1 MTTISEQ
8 LSKLTVIQPS
18 NMKPFPYQ
26 QVSAIEHEMCDLRDE
41 VSKLRIQLEN
51 AQNCLNAL
59 YRKRQELITDAS
71 APEGNLFE
79 QMFGTDTPMAEEV
92 YGG

>member
-1 MTTISEQ
+1 MNISEQ
-8 LSKLTVIQPS
+8 LSKLTIIQPP

-26 QVSAIEHEMCDLRDE
+26 EVSAIEREQCDLRAE
-41 VSKLRIQLEN
+41 ISSLRIQLEN
-51 AQNCLNAL
+51 AERCMISLE
-59 YRKRQELITDAS
+59 RKRQNLIDDAS

>member
-1 MTTISEQ
+1 MNISES
-8 LSKLTVIQPS
+8 LSKLTIIQSP